1 VNSFLAV
8 LLIGGALWPLS
19 AAAATCESL
28 ASLSIRTTITNTE
41 DIPAG
46 TFKPTQGRPFDLRTD
61 TYRTL
66 PAFCR
71 VQGVLAPTAD
81 SHIEFEVWLPTS
93 QWNGRYLG
101 VGNGGSGGFIA
112 YASNGVANAPGLA
125 DALRDGFA
133 ASSTDTGH
141 RGTADDYSFGI
152 GHREKRLDYD
162 YRAVHETAVA
172 AKEIIRAYYG
182 QRSHYSYFAG
192 CSDGGRQALI
202 EVQRYPADYDGVLA
216 CAPTASRTG
225 AAILWTWVAR
235 ALSNNLSARNA
246 EKKIPVVQRAVVA
259 ACDRLDGLADGVID
273 DPTKCHFDL
282 ATLLCAGADSI
293 DCLTAPE
300 VAVFEKLYEGPP
312 RVAGTRLVPGFPPGA
327 ETDPGGSLLCDN
339 CMSGAGHR
347 ASTFFEGIF
356 QAQFTVDR
364 FDFDVDVRALE
375 ASEEAKLGN
384 ATEPDL
390 TGFNA
395 RGGKLIIVHGW
406 SDGTDSPL
414 ATINYYNSVVL
425 TMGDEAV
432 HHFLRLYMAP
442 GMQHGGGGPGPNRF
456 WPAMITA
463 LEDWAERGRAPGPV
477 LATKYG
483 VDGDPSSG
491 IARTR
496 WLCPYPERALYDGS
510 GNVNDAKS
518 FSCGKPPQ

>member
-1 VNSFLAV
+1 V
-8 LLIGGALWPLS
+8 
-19 AAAATCESL
+19 
-28 ASLSIRTTITNTE
+28 
-41 DIPAG
+41 
-46 TFKPTQGRPFDLRTD
+46 
-61 TYRTL
+61 
-66 PAFCR
+66 
-71 VQGVLAPTAD
+71 
-81 SHIEFEVWLPTS
+81 
-93 QWNGRYLG
+93 
-101 VGNGGSGGFIA
+101 
-112 YASNGVANAPGLA
+112 
-125 DALRDGFA
+125 
-133 ASSTDTGH
+133 
-141 RGTADDYSFGI
+141 
-152 GHREKRLDYD
+152 
-162 YRAVHETAVA
+162 
-172 AKEIIRAYYG
+172 
-182 QRSHYSYFAG
+182 
-192 CSDGGRQALI
+192 
-202 EVQRYPADYDGVLA
+202 
-216 CAPTASRTG
+216 
-225 AAILWTWVAR
+225 
-235 ALSNNLSARNA
+235 SARNA

-312 RVAGTRLVPGFPPGA
+312 RVAGTPLVRGFPPGA

-395 RGGKLIIVHGW
+395 RGGTLIIVHGW